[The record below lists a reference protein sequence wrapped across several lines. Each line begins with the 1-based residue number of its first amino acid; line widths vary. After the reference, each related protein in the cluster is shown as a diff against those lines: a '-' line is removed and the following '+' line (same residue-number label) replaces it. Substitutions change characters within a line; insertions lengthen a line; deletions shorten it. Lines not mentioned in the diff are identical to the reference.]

1 MCNSISQKDD
11 AGEKIKM
18 KYTIKN
24 FRPATNWFT
33 TVTLTL
39 FISCFGIIAQ
49 PQANE
54 PHISLADFSAS
65 FTSFAQRLLPAC
77 EDEAHAVTGNF
88 YLQ

>member
-1 MCNSISQKDD
+1 
-11 AGEKIKM
+11 M
-18 KYTIKN
+18 KYTTN
-24 FRPATNWFT
+24 TFRPAANWIT
-33 TVTLTL
+33 TGVLTL
-39 FISCFGIIAQ
+39 FICCFGIIAQ
-49 PQANE
+49 TQASE